1 MGDPKKLRK
10 KYTTPSHPWNEAAI
24 LENKELTFAYG
35 LGTKREIFIADS
47 FVKKYRGI
55 AKRLMIDES
64 PQATLERSQMLGKLQ
79 NLGLLQA
86 GADVKDVLGLSEK
99 DVLARR
105 LQTLVFKKG
114 LARSVKQARQFIT
127 HRHIKVGEKEITS
140 PGYLVSVAQEAVIT
154 FKENSAL
161 ADIEHAERVDP
172 NSDIKK
178 EAEVLK
184 KAKEAAPKE
193 EVAAAKTPEDKEVEK
208 GLKEEIAKETKKE
221 AEVKATEAQETKK
234 VAGEAQ

>member
-24 LENKELTFAYG
+24 LENKELTFTYG

-64 PQATLERSQMLGKLQ
+64 AQAALEKGQMLQKLQ
-79 NLGLLQA
+79 NLGLLQI
-86 GADVKDVLGLSEK
+86 GADLKE
-99 DVLARR
+99 
-105 LQTLVFKKG
+105 G

-140 PGYLVSVAQEAVIT
+140 PGYLVSVAQEAQIT
-154 FKENSAL
+154 FKDNSSL
-161 ADIEHAERVDP
+161 SDIEHAERVDP
-172 NSDIKK
+172 NADIKK
-178 EAEVLK
+178 EAESLK
-184 KAKEAAPKE
+184 VATKDVPKE
-193 EVAAAKTPEDKEVEK
+193 KGKPLIKTPEEQEVEK
-208 GLKEEIAKETKKE
+208 GLSEEIAKETKDSTKSE
-221 AEVKATEAQETKK
+221 STKSEPAQVVEVKK
-234 VAGEAQ
+234 VAESEPVNKTDGKATVGDVQ